1 MRRLAAHP
9 GAFLALTA
17 LLPPALPAQTADT
30 LAFDRQEVMI
40 PMRDGVRLETV
51 IFRPR
56 GRTEP
61 LPMLLNRTPYGV
73 GKEDRGQLQG
83 PYGDLARDGYVFV
96 FQNIRGRFRSEGQFV
111 MNRPLHDRRDPKG
124 VDESTDAFDTAD
136 WLVKHVPNTNGRLGV
151 LGVSYNGWLAAMA
164 GIDPHPAVRALSP
177 QGVMADLW
185 MGDDDFHQ
193 GAFRQTIGVE
203 FESWMQMSKD
213 MSVRFPI
220 PVYDTYDWYLEQGTP
235 AALTKLL
242 DGRVPTWNNFVQHPT
257 YDTFWVARSLPP
269 KLTTVAVPTLI
280 VGGWWDQENLY
291 GTLVTYAALERHDS
305 ASKNH
310 LVMGPWNHGSWG
322 DKETQRLGKVD
333 FREETGKRFRE
344 VQAQWF
350 ARWLKDRAQQQPEV
364 LLFDGGALT
373 WRTFDRWPPKNAGMQ
388 RLYFHPG
395 GVLSFDPPRPAK
407 SGVNPG
413 SPPYDSYL
421 SDPAHPVPYRHR
433 PVQET
438 YHPRGSDWYTW
449 LSENQ
454 RFVDDRPDVLTWTS
468 APLED
473 DVTVAGDIAAHLFA
487 STTGSD
493 ADWVVKLIDVY
504 PDSMPDAR
512 MGGYQFM
519 IAGDIMRG
527 RYRTSFATPTP
538 IVPNRVAEYKVDLH
552 QQMYTFKGGHRIM
565 VQVQSSWFPLYDRN
579 PQTFVPNIFRA
590 KPADFRA
597 QTHRI
602 WRAPAQSSHVR
613 IQVIP
618 SR

>member
-1 MRRLAAHP
+1 MRHLAA
-9 GAFLALTA
+9 AALLANTA
-17 LLPPALPAQTADT
+17 LLPPALAAQATDT
-30 LAFDRQEVMI
+30 LAFDRTEVMI

-56 GRTEP
+56 GRPEP
-61 LPMLLNRTPYGV
+61 LPLLLNRTPYGV
-73 GKEDRGQLQG
+73 GEEDKGQLQV

-96 FQNIRGRFRSEGQFV
+96 FQNIRGRFRSEGEFV
-111 MNRPLHDRRDPKG
+111 MDRPLRDPHDPKG

-203 FESWMQMSKD
+203 FESWMQMSRN
-213 MSVRFPI
+213 MSDRFRI
-220 PVYDTYDWYLEQGTP
+220 PTYDTYDWYLEQGTP
-235 AALTKLL
+235 DSLTKRL

-305 ASKNH
+305 ASRNH
-310 LVMGPWNHGSWG
+310 LLMGPWNHGSWG
-322 DKETQRLGKVD
+322 GRETQRLGKVD
-333 FREETGKRFRE
+333 FREETGRRFRE

-350 ARWLKDRAQQQPEV
+350 AHWLKDRPHQQPEA
-364 LLFDGGALT
+364 LLFDGGAYT
-373 WRTFDRWPPKNAGMQ
+373 WRTFAQWPVKDAALR
-388 RLYFHPG
+388 RLYFHG
-395 GVLSFDPPRPAK
+395 DGVLSFDPPTPGTRPAVTN
-407 SGVNPG
+407 GRPQ
-413 SPPYDSYL
+413 YDSYL
-421 SDPAHPVPYRHR
+421 SDPAHPVPYRQR
-433 PVQET
+433 PIQET

-449 LSENQ
+449 LSQDQ
-454 RFVDDRPDVLTWTS
+454 RFVDDRPDVLTWTT
-468 APLED
+468 APLEA
-473 DVTVAGDIAAHLFA
+473 DVTVAGNISAHLFA
-487 STTGSD
+487 STTGTD
-493 ADWVVKLIDVY
+493 ADWVVKLIDVF
-504 PDSMPDAR
+504 PDSMPEPR
-512 MGGYQFM
+512 MGGYEFM

-527 RYRTSFATPTP
+527 RYRTSFRAARP
-538 IVPNRVAEYKVDLH
+538 IVPNRVAEYTVDLH
-552 QQMYTFKGGHRIM
+552 QQLYTFKRRHRMM
-565 VQVQSSWFPLYDRN
+565 VQVQSTWFPLYDRN
-579 PQTFVPNIFRA
+579 PQTFVPNIFTA
-590 KPADFRA
+590 KPAVYRA

-602 WRAPAQSSHVR
+602 WRTPARPSHVSV
-613 IQVIP
+613 QVIP